1 MEDLKK
7 IRSFFSDNVIDVS
20 KKQIILIMVLTVVSV
35 SFNVL
40 LPIITRNI
48 VDQGL
53 IKKAAY
59 TVLHWCIIFTC
70 VFLIQVIVDFIREK
84 IRIDI
89 YLKLK
94 KELIDSTLQ
103 HLWKA
108 DYSFFLNKKMAQVVY
123 DMNYDSET
131 IASLFDNEMLF
142 GFTQVFNIIAGCIGL
157 GLINWKMMLGILC
170 LFPIKV
176 LIVNYFSKVNKKYTT
191 KFIESSDNNIRFEED
206 TLDGV
211 RELKIYG
218 LYDKFKMLFR
228 KNIEDVFLY
237 EKFLNLLP
245 QINAGLDN
253 MLAQLCV
260 VFIYLIGAVNI
271 ANDRMTVGSIAAFVT
286 YSSYVLGPI
295 SVLLNIRYKISG
307 IIPSIDRINEV
318 NNIGIESDEVCIQSE
333 ITSRVIDKQGN
344 IYIKDLK
351 FSYDGHN
358 NILNNITA
366 TISPNTITAIV
377 GRNGAGKTTLINIL
391 LRLLKPGNGNICIGD
406 KSIYD
411 IPLNTYRSKI
421 AYVSQNAFLFCDSIK
436 DNVTL
441 YGDISNKDIVKV
453 CKECGMSDI
462 LKEYPLDYN
471 VGNNGIRLSGG
482 QRQKVTLARA
492 ILSRRKYLIFDE
504 VTSNMDVES
513 KKNYCDLMIKYRK
526 GRTIIIVTHDQDV
539 IDIADNIVKL

>member
-7 IRSFFSDNVIDVS
+7 IRSFFNDNVIDLS
-20 KKQIILIMVLTVVSV
+20 KKKIILIIVLTVASV
-35 SFNVL
+35 SFNAL
-40 LPIITRNI
+40 LPVITRNI

-53 IKKAAY
+53 VKKAVY

-70 VFLIQVIVDFIREK
+70 VFLIQVVVDFIREK

-89 YLKLK
+89 YLSLK
-94 KELIDSTLQ
+94 KELIDSTLRRF
-103 HLWKA
+103 WKA
-108 DYSFFLNKKMAQVVY
+108 NYSFFLDKKMAQIVY

-131 IASLFDNEMLF
+131 VASLFDNEMLF
-142 GFTQVFNIIAGCIGL
+142 GFTQAFNIIAGCIGL
-157 GLINWKMMLGILC
+157 GLINWKMMLGIVC

-176 LIVNYFSKVNKKYTT
+176 IAINFFSRVNKKYTT

-228 KNIEDVFLY
+228 KKIDEAFLY
-237 EKFLNLLP
+237 EKVLNLLP

-253 MLAQLCV
+253 ILAQFCV

-271 ANDRMTVGSIAAFVT
+271 TNNQMTVGSIAAFVT

-318 NNIGIESDEVCIQSE
+318 DNIGIESDEICVQSK
-333 ITSRVIDKQGN
+333 IASRIIDKQKN
-344 IYIKDLK
+344 IYIKDLN

-366 TISPNTITAIV
+366 TIIPNTVTAIV
-377 GRNGAGKTTLINIL
+377 GRNGTGKTTLINIL
-391 LRLLKPGNGNICIGD
+391 LRLLKPGNGNIYVGD

-441 YGDISNKDIVKV
+441 YGDISNNDIVKV

-462 LKEYPLDYN
+462 LKEYSLDYD
-471 VGNNGIRLSGG
+471 VGDKGIRLSGG
-482 QRQKVTLARA
+482 QRQKVALARA
-492 ILSRRKYLIFDE
+492 ILSRRECLIFDE

-513 KKNYCDLMIKYRK
+513 KKVFCDLMDKYRK
-526 GRTIIIVTHDQDV
+526 ERTIIIVTHDQDV
-539 IDIADNIVKL
+539 IDIADKIVKL